1 MNLVA
6 LQTKVNAN
14 FEDNLKHLESIIK
27 ELPKNSLILAPEL
40 CLTGYSYDTIEQ
52 AAAFSQKAIEHFL
65 KLSQNKTIALTLT
78 QKVENSYYNTFHLF
92 SKENIIHTQ
101 SKVKLFT
108 LNEEHNYFTAG
119 QQATVQLFEHN
130 GLKIGVLICFELRF
144 IELWQQL
151 KGADIILV
159 PSMWGVKRKANFEV
173 LSQALAVANQ
183 CFVVAS
189 DCANDDCAK
198 GSAIISPFGE
208 VLRDDSQ
215 EILSSIIDLKEI
227 QKMRKYLPVGIK
239 P

>member
-6 LQTKVNAN
+6 LQTKVNADFKN
-14 FEDNLKHLESIIK
+14 NLKHLESIIK
-27 ELPKNSLILAPEL
+27 ELPKNSLVLAPEL
-40 CLTGYSYDTIEQ
+40 CLTGYAYDTIEE
-52 AAAFSQKAIEHFL
+52 AADFSQKAIEHFL
-65 KLSQNKTIALTLT
+65 KLSSNKTIALTLT
-78 QKVENSYYNTFHLF
+78 QKIKESYYNTFHLF
-92 SKENIIHTQ
+92 DKGNIVHTQ

-119 QQATVQLFEHN
+119 EQTSVQLFELN

-183 CFVVAS
+183 CFVVACN
-189 DCANDDCAK
+189 CANDDCAK
-198 GSAIISPFGE
+198 SSAIISPFGE
-208 VLRDDSQ
+208 VLRDDNQ
-215 EILSSIIDLKEI
+215 EILSLHVDLNEI
-227 QKMRKYLPVGIK
+227 QKMREYLPVGIK

>member
-6 LQTKVNAN
+6 LQTKVNAD
-14 FEDNLKHLESIIK
+14 FEHNLKHLESIIK
-27 ELPKNSLILAPEL
+27 ELPENSLILAPEL
-40 CLTGYSYDTIEQ
+40 CLTGYAYKTIEQ

-65 KLSQNKTIALTLT
+65 KLSSNKTIALTLT
-78 QKVENSYYNTFHLF
+78 QKIKESYYNTFHLF
-92 SKENIIHTQ
+92 DKGNIVHTQ

-119 QQATVQLFEHN
+119 EQTSVQFFELN

-159 PSMWGVKRKANFEV
+159 PAMWGVKRKENFEV

-189 DCANDDCAK
+189 NCANDDCAK

-215 EILSSIIDLKEI
+215 EILSSIIDLHEI